1 MQAPEGR
8 QRRVCKARLAVHMS
22 RAESVSDYIGWLV
35 TGITW
40 EGAQDEQHI
49 HTRMDLDGPGGKGGS
64 AG

>member
-8 QRRVCKARLAVHMS
+8 QRRVCKARLAVLMS
-22 RAESVSDYIGWLV
+22 GAESVSDYIGWLV

-49 HTRMDLDGPGGKGGS
+49 WMDLDGPGGKGGS